1 MRFSLYFSVAKAH
14 GQRRKVDGTRK
25 DKNVDGKTKT
35 QKRRRLNEKQKEK
48 KSFWQ
53 FLKRGNDASLE
64 KEEEEEESQEEKKC
78 VFVGSAE

>member
-25 DKNVDGKTKT
+25 DKSVDGKTKT
-35 QKRRRLNEKQKEK
+35 QKRRRKAEGKKIILAVFEK
-48 KSFWQ
+48 
-53 FLKRGNDASLE
+53 RNDASLE